1 MFNHFFR
8 ISLPSNGVVSVNNAK
23 LMGGGE
29 GGSSLIT
36 KNSSI
41 KYKALSQIQVKKY
54 NLLSKTFFNNLNFD
68 EQQSLLMYTYRSRD
82 INRKLSGED
91 HIKQVFYE
99 NIDDVVK
106 NLDGV
111 LLKFK
116 LEDDILVFKGANR
129 RYFKDLKVGQI
140 FKPNYYF
147 STSVDKNVAESFA
160 QNKRNKEDSL
170 MIEIK
175 VPSVSKAVYVG
186 EDSGWLNHKE
196 IILDRTT
203 KYKVLSFNG
212 DKLELEVIND
222 N

>member
-1 MFNHFFR
+1 MLNWW
-8 ISLPSNGVVSVNNAK
+8 
-23 LMGGGE
+23 

-54 NLLSKTFFNNLNFD
+54 NLLGKTFFNNLNFD

-116 LEDDILVFKGANR
+116 LEDDILVLR
-129 RYFKDLKVGQI
+129 VQI
-140 FKPNYYF
+140 
-147 STSVDKNVAESFA
+147 D
-160 QNKRNKEDSL
+160 D
-170 MIEIK
+170 
-175 VPSVSKAVYVG
+175 
-186 EDSGWLNHKE
+186 
-196 IILDRTT
+196 ILR
-203 KYKVLSFNG
+203 
-212 DKLELEVIND
+212 I
-222 N
+222 